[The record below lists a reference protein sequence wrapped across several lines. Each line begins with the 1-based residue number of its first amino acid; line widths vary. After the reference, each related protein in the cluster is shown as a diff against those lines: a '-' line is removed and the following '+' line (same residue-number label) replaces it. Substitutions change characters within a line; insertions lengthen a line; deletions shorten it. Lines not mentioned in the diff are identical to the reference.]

1 MQLADG
7 LWVLGNYFFNLYLL
21 QGEQGSAL
29 VEAGISA
36 VVDDVISQLEA
47 LKISPTF
54 LVVTHPHADHVT
66 GLPGLKARYPQLLVV
81 TGEGSPEFL
90 SHPKAEAALVR
101 EDRHMAMFLESQG
114 IQPGRPPL
122 NESPTFENC
131 LVAAD
136 GDEMDL
142 GDITLRYLAVGGH
155 SPGTIIAHVPEM
167 NALMLSDSLG
177 FRYPGRG
184 IFPLFLT
191 GYPDYMESLEKLQ
204 KLNPSIVGP
213 AHQGPVVGKDV
224 DQAFAEALGEAMT
237 LRDQILND
245 ARPAEQI
252 SQEVFQRYY
261 RDECKMYTPE
271 NIMNCA
277 KLLVKRARE

>member
-224 DQAFAEALGEAMT
+224 DQAFAKALGEAMT